1 MPKTL
6 KLSTAMLASALALSG
21 CYRFTAPP
29 IFQGEMVRI
38 EDTEFGKIVLAHASK
53 LPDSEQTRE
62 LKTELLSN
70 PRVYVVSDDFLIQQI
85 QSKEDSTWKLT
96 MIMRNDHH
104 LFFCDYLEDG
114 ALEIPEGAEL
124 HRNKDPKK
132 RALLA
137 SGSQDSIRELALH
150 LSLTAPKV
158 CVSVPFADA
167 SKAGSPQ

>member
-1 MPKTL
+1 MPKSL
-6 KLSTAMLASALALSG
+6 KLSTTMLASVLALSG

-29 IFQGEMVRI
+29 IFQGEMVRM
-38 EDTEFGKIVLAHASK
+38 EDTELGKIVLAHASA

-70 PRVYVVSDDFLIQQI
+70 PRVHVVSDDFLIQQI
-85 QSKEDSTWKLT
+85 QSKEDSTWELK

-104 LFFCDYLEDG
+104 LFFCDYLEH
-114 ALEIPEGAEL
+114 AEVETPEGAG
-124 HRNKDPKK
+124 
-132 RALLA
+132 
-137 SGSQDSIRELALH
+137 GSQDSLRELALH

-158 CVSVPFADA
+158 CISVPFADA

>member
-1 MPKTL
+1 MPRTL

-21 CYRFTAPP
+21 CYRFTTPP

-38 EDTEFGKIVLAHASK
+38 KDTEFGKIVLAHANA

-85 QSKEDSTWKLT
+85 QSKEDSTWELK

-104 LFFCDYLEDG
+104 LFFCDYLEH
-114 ALEIPEGAEL
+114 AEVEVPEGAGL
-124 HRNKDPKK
+124 HRNKASKK
-132 RALLA
+132 NAILA
-137 SGSQDSIRELALH
+137 SGSQHSLRELALH

-158 CVSVPFADA
+158 CISLPFADA
-167 SKAGSPQ
+167 SKAGSP